1 MPGGLQRLDLASCH
15 TRSSSISDPSSA
27 NSKGKNATA
36 SSAQFDP
43 FTTSNY
49 YTLEPQLPM
58 DSTMRR
64 SSSGSASSTLPRNST
79 CNSLA
84 DLAAPGSAFLNPADV
99 FSTPMLADSAHT
111 PTSATTAALAAA
123 FASTSAQF
131 SSASVPAT
139 PSQAFGFFGG
149 APATAPLKPLNY
161 VDMHQQLTQTTSNQD
176 TTATPYVDALLL
188 SAYESYLNTPVNAG
202 NASFVESPTVR
213 QQQQQQHPMA
223 SASAANRLF
232 APLDEIRGK
241 DAVLRD
247 DLIHQIAHAD
257 PAFRQNLVHALVNM
271 IKPAVAYQQIA
282 DSDTSPLPPAVS
294 ATSLL
299 AQAQHLAS
307 TTATVLDVQDDRF
320 AAEVPATNEMPLLDS
335 LLGLL
340 SPPTLADSL
349 SPPSAASDMLF
360 SPMMAVVSPDDM
372 LHPNTVNENQQEADD
387 GASDD
392 ASDDDDD
399 EPLAQYALGEDRQ
412 NEDDAV
418 ATTTATKRKRS
429 MDDDGESAKNVSRFH
444 CDICNRGF
452 SRQYN
457 MRTHRLTHN
466 PRSFAA
472 RPYNCNHCV
481 RSFTRKHD
489 LVRHQVLHDASDAF
503 KCSVCSRAFARL
515 DVLDRHV
522 RALHKD

>member
-1 MPGGLQRLDLASCH
+1 
-15 TRSSSISDPSSA
+15 
-27 NSKGKNATA
+27 
-36 SSAQFDP
+36 
-43 FTTSNY
+43 
-49 YTLEPQLPM
+49 M

-64 SSSGSASSTLPRNST
+64 SSSGPASSTLPRNST

-99 FSTPMLADSAHT
+99 FSTPMLADSAQS

-161 VDMHQQLTQTTSNQD
+161 MDMHQQLAQTTSNQD
-176 TTATPYVDALLL
+176 SAATPYVDALLL
-188 SAYESYLNTPVNAG
+188 SAYESYLSTPVNAG
-202 NASFVESPTVR
+202 STSFVESPAVR
-213 QQQQQQHPMA
+213 QHHQQQQQQPMA
-223 SASAANRLF
+223 SASAASRLF

-271 IKPAVAYQQIA
+271 IEPAVAYQQIS
-282 DSDTSPLPPAVS
+282 DSDSSPPLPAVS

-299 AQAQHLAS
+299 AQAQNLAS
-307 TTATVLDVQDDRF
+307 TTATVFDVQEDRL

-340 SPPTLADSL
+340 SPPTLADSV

-360 SPMMAVVSPDDM
+360 SPMMAVVSPDAM
-372 LHPNTVNENQQEADD
+372 LQSHTVNGNQQHEEADD
-387 GASDD
+387 DSASDD
-392 ASDDDDD
+392 ASDGDDD
-399 EPLAQYALGEDRQ
+399 EPLAQYALGE
-412 NEDDAV
+412 A
-418 ATTTATKRKRS
+418 TTATKRKRS
-429 MDDDGESAKNVSRFH
+429 MDDDGESAKNNGSRFH

-466 PRSFAA
+466 PRSVAA
-472 RPYNCNHCV
+472 RPYNCRHCV

-503 KCSVCSRAFARL
+503 RCSVCSRAFARL